1 LSGCIPMLLQF
12 PIVLAMFRFFPAS
25 IELRQKSF
33 LWASDLSSYDSIAD
47 LPFNIPFYGS
57 HISLFALLMAASN
70 LLYTHMTMKQQAQN
84 NQMPG
89 MKFMMYF
96 MPVMLLCFLNSY
108 ASGLNYYYCLSM
120 FITFLQMFFIRRMI
134 NDEKVL
140 ARIQENKKK
149 PVKKSKFQIR
159 LEEMARRQQEIA
171 RQQAQ
176 QQKRK

>member
-1 LSGCIPMLLQF
+1 
-12 PIVLAMFRFFPAS
+12 
-25 IELRQKSF
+25 
-33 LWASDLSSYDSIAD
+33 
-47 LPFNIPFYGS
+47 
-57 HISLFALLMAASN
+57 
-70 LLYTHMTMKQQAQN
+70 MTMKQQAQN